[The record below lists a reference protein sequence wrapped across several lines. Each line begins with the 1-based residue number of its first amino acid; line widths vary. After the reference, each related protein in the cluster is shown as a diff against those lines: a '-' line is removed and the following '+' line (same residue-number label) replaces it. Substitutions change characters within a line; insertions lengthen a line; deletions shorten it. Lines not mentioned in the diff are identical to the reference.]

1 MAQDQYGMPRPVRL
15 PLIVL
20 ALVLGVVIGLIVGWQ
35 VLPVKWYDTDPSDLR
50 VQHQMNYC
58 MMVADSLVV
67 TGDVELAKQ
76 RLMELTDDDTTWE
89 QVADLVQRAALERKN
104 AGDDASALR
113 LQRMAQALGMPAVQ
127 AAPFEA
133 PQKQVLLPSRTVLY
147 LVAIAVFLAAMA
159 LVVIVVV
166 RLLNQ
171 GRRREEEEP
180 LTREELW
187 EPAEE
192 ASAPAFETGSA
203 GPPWQP
209 ERDRQSAEQALSRR
223 AAPAAPIEIDLQGEQ
238 EEEKRLYEPEIEDVD
253 LGELEDLDESAI
265 DEAEP
270 EPPRPAPP
278 AYITPPRR
286 VEIIEEREPE
296 EEESLEDLIE
306 QIGEEEQEETEEEQ
320 YEETIGPEPTPAA
333 RQAVE
338 EPPEAPLDALGVFKA
353 EYRHGD
359 DAFDCSYSI
368 ESDGEFLGECGVGI
382 SDVLSSA
389 SDEPLVDAFE
399 LWLFD
404 KGDIRTVSRVIV
416 SEYAYRDEALR
427 NRLMAKGELV
437 VAQPGATVQLE
448 TKSLQLT
455 ATVIRCDYAPDD
467 DMPNGYFARLDLELV
482 AERADEF

>member
-1 MAQDQYGMPRPVRL
+1 MAQDQYEMPRPVRW

-20 ALVLGVVIGLIVGWQ
+20 ALALGVVIGLIVGWQ

-187 EPAEE
+187 APAEE
-192 ASAPAFETGSA
+192 AIAPTFETGSA

-209 ERDRQSAEQALSRR
+209 ERDRDSLEQALPRR
-223 AAPAAPIEIDLQGEQ
+223 AAPVAPTEIDLQGEQ
-238 EEEKRLYEPEIEDVD
+238 EEEKRLYEPATEDVD
-253 LGELEDLDESAI
+253 LGELVEDLDESAI

-278 AYITPPRR
+278 TSVAPPRR
-286 VEIIEEREPE
+286 AEIIKEREPE
-296 EEESLEDLIE
+296 EEENLEDLIA
-306 QIGEEEQEETEEEQ
+306 QIGEEEQEETEEKEAQ
-320 YEETIGPEPTPAA
+320 YEEPPWPEPTPAA

-338 EPPEAPLDALGVFKA
+338 ELPEVPLDALGVFKA

-389 SDEPLVDAFE
+389 SEEPLVDAFE

-455 ATVIRCDYAPDD
+455 ATVIRCEIGRASC
-467 DMPNGYFARLDLELV
+467 R
-482 AERADEF
+482 ERV